1 MMSKVA
7 NVLQVNANAVSRS
20 GGLGHSTDVGASK
33 FNAIASLGVKLGT
46 GSQKDVYH
54 SQQDARQ
61 CVCLIRP
68 GTTGNIPASD
78 YAEKEMQLTK
88 QLKDLGFPVVDAHA
102 LVAYNGQVGLT
113 KDYIHHALDS
123 EDVIH
128 NRQSLPSDEKFNT
141 NVQKD
146 CDFIINKLKAH
157 HVHIEDL
164 QFIIDGYGR
173 VRINDPRDVVRSS
186 PDKSVNKVRE
196 LRAVA
201 LNNLLD
207 DSD

>member
-1 MMSKVA
+1 MKRVS
-7 NVLQVNANAVSRS
+7 NATSLS
-20 GGLGHSTDVGASK
+20 DGLSNNISEGASK
-33 FNAIASLGVKLGT
+33 FNSIQSLGVKLGT

-54 SQQDARQ
+54 SQQDAGQ
-61 CVCLIRP
+61 CVCLIRA

-78 YAEKEMQLTK
+78 FAEKEMQLTK

-102 LVAYNGQVGLT
+102 LVDYNGQVGLS
-113 KDYIHHALDS
+113 KDYIHNALDS

-128 NRQSLPSDEKFNT
+128 NRKSLPSNVTFNT

-146 CDFIINKLKAH
+146 CDAIIAKLKTH

-173 VRINDPRDVVRSS
+173 VLINDPRDVVKSS
-186 PDKSVNKVRE
+186 PEKSINKVRE
-196 LRAVA
+196 LRAIA